1 MTHALC
7 ALVALT
13 MSFSSE
19 EPKVIIGAKERTVRA
34 VQELRDSLAN
44 TQTRAKTTVRSVGEC
59 TVVLI
64 DEEVG
69 LAELGAQIE
78 GIRWL
83 IAQEVPILGILA
95 LDQMPKGLRSLVL
108 EKGTENVASEYAVA
122 LSGRREIG
130 RASCRERV

>member
-1 MTHALC
+1 M
-7 ALVALT
+7 
-13 MSFSSE
+13 
-19 EPKVIIGAKERTVRA
+19 IIGAKERTVRA

-44 TQTRAKTTVRSVGEC
+44 AQTRAKTTVRSVGGC

-69 LAELGAQIE
+69 LTELRAQIE

-83 IAQEVPILGILA
+83 IAQEVPVLGILP

-108 EKGTENVASEYAVA
+108 EK
-122 LSGRREIG
+122 
-130 RASCRERV
+130 